1 MCPLRAGISFDACWH
16 TTSRRHKARWLT
28 PSSTSTLALD
38 SRGAESVPHRQ
49 FGVPNP
55 PLTYVVGA
63 TTATSGLVN
72 GDVLTGALTTSATQT
87 SPSGD
92 YLILQGTLAASSN
105 YTFTYTGAVL
115 KIALPP
121 LQSLSSFVARPSD
134 LNVTFATEQ
143 AQGCTD
149 SEVSEKMRETG
160 SVKLGDGS
168 GSTSCK

>member
-1 MCPLRAGISFDACWH
+1 M
-16 TTSRRHKARWLT
+16 
-28 PSSTSTLALD
+28 
-38 SRGAESVPHRQ
+38 PHRQ